1 MVNQDSRPLGIPSE
15 SPPTQVGI
23 THSEAI
29 EAILS
34 NGTTVKGTL
43 WTLPSGVGKFE
54 VEFNGRRISD
64 GRSDYS
70 NKSELKAIARTVL
83 RELAEK

>member
-1 MVNQDSRPLGIPSE
+1 MSE
-15 SPPTQVGI
+15 L
-23 THSEAI
+23 THSEPI

-43 WTLPSGVGKFE
+43 WTPPSALGSFQ
-54 VEFNGRRISD
+54 VEFNGRRKSD

-70 NKSELKAIARTVL
+70 NRNHLKAIARTVL
-83 RELAEK
+83 REMAEK